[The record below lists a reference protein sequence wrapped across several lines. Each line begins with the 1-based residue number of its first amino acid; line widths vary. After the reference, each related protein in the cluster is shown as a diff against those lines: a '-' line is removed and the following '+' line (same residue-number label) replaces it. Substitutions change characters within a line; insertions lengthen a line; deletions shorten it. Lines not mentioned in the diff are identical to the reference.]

1 MESIFKFIIFLL
13 LLLLIYHWCL
23 YYYKNNHYTKKIY
36 KSISTSN
43 IEKFSVGGTKTDKE
57 SYCTEN
63 PDVCKNGGKCIDD
76 DEYDY
81 TCECKTISGVDSSGK
96 RFSGRSFSGKN
107 CDVQDD
113 MAEGARVELLK
124 NIGEIIPLMEY
135 KRVALFKMGNNQW
148 NDYL

>member
-1 MESIFKFIIFLL
+1 MATTG
-13 LLLLIYHWCL
+13 HP
-23 YYYKNNHYTKKIY
+23 
-36 KSISTSN
+36 TSS
-43 IEKFSVGGTKTDKE
+43 E
-57 SYCTEN
+57 
-63 PDVCKNGGKCIDD
+63 D